1 MTTEKNIE
9 KKNFTINFIFF
20 VLTIFLLIIIPK
32 ILKLNRI
39 SFIIGFIIPILLV
52 NFLVFFYKIYNDDN
66 SWYTEKIEF
75 NNSEIYKKAVN
86 DILRYMK
93 EGIKNGFGYIFRPI
107 NNYIFKP
114 IGNGINYILQ
124 KKEK

>member
-1 MTTEKNIE
+1 MTTEKSIE
-9 KKNFTINFIFF
+9 KNNFTINFIFF

-52 NFLVFFYKIYNDDN
+52 NFLAFFYKIYNDDN

-86 DILRYMK
+86 DISRYMK

>member
-1 MTTEKNIE
+1 MTTEKSIE
-9 KKNFTINFIFF
+9 KNNFTINFIFF

-93 EGIKNGFGYIFRPI
+93 EGVKNGFGYIFRPI

>member
-1 MTTEKNIE
+1 MTTEKSIE
-9 KKNFTINFIFF
+9 KNNFTINFSFF

-52 NFLVFFYKIYNDDN
+52 NFLAFFYKIYNDDN

-93 EGIKNGFGYIFRPI
+93 EGVKNGFGYIFRPI

>member
-1 MTTEKNIE
+1 MTTEKSIE
-9 KKNFTINFIFF
+9 KNNFTINFIFF

-52 NFLVFFYKIYNDDN
+52 NFLAFFYKIYNDDN

-93 EGIKNGFGYIFRPI
+93 EDVKNGFGYIFRPI

>member
-1 MTTEKNIE
+1 MTTEKSIE
-9 KKNFTINFIFF
+9 KNNFTINFIFF

-52 NFLVFFYKIYNDDN
+52 NFLAFFYKIYNDDN

-86 DILRYMK
+86 DILSYMK

>member
-1 MTTEKNIE
+1 MTTEKSIE
-9 KKNFTINFIFF
+9 KNNFTINFIFF

-52 NFLVFFYKIYNDDN
+52 NFLAFFYKIYNDDN

-114 IGNGINYILQ
+114 IGNGINYFLQ

>member
-1 MTTEKNIE
+1 MTTEKSIE
-9 KKNFTINFIFF
+9 KNNFTINFIFF

-52 NFLVFFYKIYNDDN
+52 NFLAFFYKIYNDDN

-114 IGNGINYILQ
+114 IVNLINYI
-124 KKEK
+124 

>member
-1 MTTEKNIE
+1 MTTEKSIE
-9 KKNFTINFIFF
+9 KNNFTINFIFF

-52 NFLVFFYKIYNDDN
+52 NFLAFFYKIYNDDN

-93 EGIKNGFGYIFRPI
+93 EGVKNGFGYIFRPI

>member
-1 MTTEKNIE
+1 MTTEKSIE
-9 KKNFTINFIFF
+9 KNNFTINFIFF

-52 NFLVFFYKIYNDDN
+52 NFLAFFYEIYNDDN

-93 EGIKNGFGYIFRPI
+93 EGVKNGFGYIFRPI

>member
-1 MTTEKNIE
+1 MTTEKSIE
-9 KKNFTINFIFF
+9 KNNFTINFIFF

-32 ILKLNRI
+32 VLKLNRI

-52 NFLVFFYKIYNDDN
+52 NFLAFFYKIYNDDN

-114 IGNGINYILQ
+114 IGNGINYFLQ

>member
-1 MTTEKNIE
+1 MTTEKSIE
-9 KKNFTINFIFF
+9 KNNFTINFIFF

-52 NFLVFFYKIYNDDN
+52 NFLAFFYKIYNDDN

-75 NNSEIYKKAVN
+75 NNNEIYKKAVN

-114 IGNGINYILQ
+114 IGNGINYFLQ

>member
-1 MTTEKNIE
+1 MSQRSLFAASDRI
-9 KKNFTINFIFF
+9 F

>member
-1 MTTEKNIE
+1 MTTEKSIE
-9 KKNFTINFIFF
+9 KNNFTINFIFF

-52 NFLVFFYKIYNDDN
+52 NFLAFFYKIYNDDN

-75 NNSEIYKKAVN
+75 NNSEIYKNAVN

>member
-1 MTTEKNIE
+1 MTTEKSIE
-9 KKNFTINFIFF
+9 KNNFTINFIFF

-52 NFLVFFYKIYNDDN
+52 NFLAFFYKIYNDDN

-75 NNSEIYKKAVN
+75 NNSEIYKKTVN

>member
-1 MTTEKNIE
+1 MTTEKSIE
-9 KKNFTINFIFF
+9 KNNFTINFSFF

-52 NFLVFFYKIYNDDN
+52 NFLAFFYKIYNDDN

>member
-1 MTTEKNIE
+1 MTTEKSIE
-9 KKNFTINFIFF
+9 KNNFTINFIFF
-20 VLTIFLLIIIPK
+20 ILTIFLLIIIPK

-52 NFLVFFYKIYNDDN
+52 NFLAFFYKIYNDDN

-114 IGNGINYILQ
+114 IGNGINYILH

>member
-1 MTTEKNIE
+1 MTTEKSIE
-9 KKNFTINFIFF
+9 KNNFTINFIFF

-52 NFLVFFYKIYNDDN
+52 NFLAFFYEIYNDDN

-86 DILRYMK
+86 DIFRYMK
-93 EGIKNGFGYIFRPI
+93 EGIKNGFVYIFRPI

>member
-1 MTTEKNIE
+1 MTTEKSIE
-9 KKNFTINFIFF
+9 KNNFTINFIFF

-52 NFLVFFYKIYNDDN
+52 NFLAFFYKIYNDDN

>member
-1 MTTEKNIE
+1 MTTEKSIE
-9 KKNFTINFIFF
+9 KNNFTINFIFF
-20 VLTIFLLIIIPK
+20 ILTIFLLIIIPK

-52 NFLVFFYKIYNDDN
+52 NFLAFFYKIYNDDN

-86 DILRYMK
+86 DILSYMK